1 MPGRSSPGA
10 APRREQEKAM
20 STTTEPE
27 PGSSTS
33 SGLFLRKSSGLVRE
47 FGGRDVFVFNTIG
60 YALGLVLAVVPLLMA
75 GAVPRANVLLTVALG
90 TVLTLANALTYGYLS
105 AAMPRS
111 GGEYVYLGRVVHPA
125 VGFTANWGFTWSQ
138 LLGLGLYAS
147 FTVNFG
153 IAVAFLTLGNVLDS
167 TGLVTAGENVA
178 QDWPTFLLGT
188 VMILAVLGVLAMGPR
203 VVRRVLNWMFVPA
216 MIGSIVTLFV
226 LLTTSKAEFVTRFN
240 AFMADR
246 ADGQTYQG
254 ILDSAN
260 QAGYAHQASTL
271 GALLLAVPIGYYI
284 YIGFTYSTYI
294 GGEVKE
300 PAKTQP
306 RMILATLAFAA
317 VMYLLCLWRFY
328 DIVGQDFINSVVFL
342 NDTEAGSGLPV
353 DPVLNLFTGIMT
365 GSAILNVLM
374 AVSFFLW
381 NFMLLFVIAMVCT
394 RNLFAWSVDRV
405 LPDAITKVDRR
416 FHAPWV
422 ATLIIVAAAEILLAL
437 YVFTTIFENVSNYIA
452 LFSIAFW
459 MASWAAIL
467 LPYRR
472 PEIFNTAPAYVQRRV
487 GGITVITLL
496 GVANLVLFTM
506 VLYSAFKLPAFSGP
520 TGTAAVLFVIGIYVV
535 GAAIYFA
542 AKAIQKRR
550 GVDLEL
556 LYREIPPE

>member
-1 MPGRSSPGA
+1 
-10 APRREQEKAM
+10 M
-20 STTTEPE
+20 STTDT
-27 PGSSTS
+27 PGGAETPAAQTTS
-33 SGLFLRKSSGLVRE
+33 GGLFLRRSSGLVRE
-47 FGGRDVFVFNTIG
+47 FGGKDVFVFNTIG
-60 YALGLVLAVVPLLMA
+60 YALGLVLGIIPLLMA
-75 GAVPRANVLLTVALG
+75 GAVPEANVLLTVLLG
-90 TVLTLANALTYGYLS
+90 TILTIANALTYAYLA

-125 VGFTANWGFTWSQ
+125 AGFTANWGFQWSQ

-167 TGLVTAGENVA
+167 AGLVTAGEDVGG
-178 QDWPTFLLGT
+178 DGWTFALGT
-188 VMILAVLGVLAMGPR
+188 LMIVSVLIVLSLGPR
-203 VVRRVLNWMFVPA
+203 VVRRVLNILFIPA
-216 MIGSIVTLFV
+216 ILGSFVTLFV
-226 LLTTSKAEFVTRFN
+226 LLTTSRAEFIERFN
-240 AFMADR
+240 SFMADR

-254 ILDSAN
+254 ILEAAG
-260 QAGYAHQASTL
+260 QAGFVEKASTF

-300 PAKTQP
+300 PARTQP
-306 RMILATLAFAA
+306 RMIAATLAFAA

-328 DIVGQDFINSVVFL
+328 EIVGQDFVNSVVFL
-342 NDTEAGSGLPV
+342 NDNTDDGSGLPV
-353 DPVLNLFTGIMT
+353 DPVLNFFTGIMT
-365 GSAILNVLM
+365 GSTILNVLM
-374 AVSFFLW
+374 ALSFFLW
-381 NFMLLFVIAMVCT
+381 NFLLLFVIAMVCT

-405 LPDAITKVDRR
+405 VPDAITKVDRR

-422 ATLIIVAAAEILLAL
+422 ATLVIIGAAEILLAL
-437 YVFTTIFENVSNYIA
+437 FVFTTIFDNVSNYIV

-459 MASWAAIL
+459 LASWAAIL

-472 PEIFNTAPAYVQRRV
+472 PEIFAAAPDYVQRRI
-487 GGITVITLL
+487 GNLPVITLL
-496 GVANLVLFTM
+496 GVGNLVLFTM

-520 TGTAAVLFVIGIYVV
+520 TGSGAVLFVIGVYLAGILWYV
-535 GAAIYFA
+535 A

-550 GVDLEL
+550 GVDLDL

>member
-1 MPGRSSPGA
+1 MGTTA
-10 APRREQEKAM
+10 QPRQA
-20 STTTEPE
+20 TE
-27 PGSSTS
+27 TS
-33 SGLFLRKSSGLVRE
+33 GGLFLRKSSGLVRE

-90 TVLTLANALTYGYLS
+90 TLLTVANALTYGYLS

-125 VGFTANWGFTWSQ
+125 AGFTANWGFTWSQ

-167 TGLVTAGENVA
+167 GGLVRAGEDVSK
-178 QDWPTFLLGT
+178 DWPTFLLGT
-188 VMILAVLGVLAMGPR
+188 VMILAVLGVLAAGPR

-216 MIGSIVTLFV
+216 IIGSFVTLVV
-226 LLTTSKAEFVTRFN
+226 LLTTSRSEFVSRFN

-254 ILDSAN
+254 ILDGAH
-260 QAGYAHQASTL
+260 QAGYIHQASTL
-271 GALLLAVPIGYYI
+271 GALLLAIPIGYYI

-300 PAKTQP
+300 PARTQP
-306 RMILATLAFAA
+306 RMILATLVFAA

-328 DIVGQDFINSVVFL
+328 DIVGRDFINSVVFL
-342 NDTEAGSGLPV
+342 NDNTDKGSGLPV

-365 GSAILNVLM
+365 GSTILNVIM
-374 AVSFFLW
+374 AISFFLW
-381 NFMLLFVIAMVCT
+381 NFMLLFVIAVVCT

-405 LPDAITKVDRR
+405 LPDAVTKVDRR

-422 ATLIIVAAAEILLAL
+422 ATLIIVAAAEVLLAL
-437 YVFTTIFENVSNYIA
+437 YVFTSIFENVSNYIV

-472 PEIFNTAPAYVQRRV
+472 PEIFAAAPAYVQRRLAGV
-487 GGITVITLL
+487 PVITLL
-496 GVANLVLFTM
+496 GAGNLVLFSM

-520 TGTAAVLFVIGIYVV
+520 TGTAAVLFVIGIYLAGV
-535 GAAIYFA
+535 AIYFG
-542 AKAIQKRR
+542 AKAIQRRR
-550 GVDLEL
+550 GIDLDL

>member
-1 MPGRSSPGA
+1 
-10 APRREQEKAM
+10 M
-20 STTTEPE
+20 STTD
-27 PGSSTS
+27 TS
-33 SGLFLRKSSGLVRE
+33 GGGEAPAAQTTSGGLFLRRSSGLVRE
-47 FGGRDVFVFNTIG
+47 FGSKDVFVFNTIG
-60 YALGLVLAVVPLLMA
+60 YALGLVLGIIPLLMA
-75 GAVPRANVLLTVALG
+75 GAVPEANVLLTVALG
-90 TVLTLANALTYGYLS
+90 TVLTVANALTYAYLS

-125 VGFTANWGFTWSQ
+125 AGFTANWGFQWSQ

-167 TGLVTAGENVA
+167 AGLVTAGENVSG
-178 QDWPTFLLGT
+178 DWWTFGLGT
-188 VMILAVLGVLAMGPR
+188 AMIVSVLVVLSMGPR
-203 VVRRVLNWMFVPA
+203 VVRRVLNVLFIPA
-216 MIGSIVTLFV
+216 ILGSFVTLIV
-226 LLTTSKAEFVTRFN
+226 LLTTTRSEFVSRFN
-240 AFMADR
+240 TFMADR
-246 ADGQTYQG
+246 ADGQTYDS
-254 ILDSAN
+254 ILQAAG
-260 QAGYAHQASTL
+260 QAGFVEKASTV

-300 PAKTQP
+300 PARTQP
-306 RMILATLAFAA
+306 RMIAATLAFAA

-328 DIVGQDFINSVVFL
+328 EIVGQDFINSVVFL
-342 NDTEAGSGLPV
+342 NDNSDAGSGLPV
-353 DPVLNLFTGIMT
+353 DPVLNFFTGIMT
-365 GSAILNVLM
+365 SSTILNVLM
-374 AVSFFLW
+374 ALSFFLW
-381 NFMLLFVIAMVCT
+381 NFLLLFVIAMVCT

-405 LPDAITKVDRR
+405 APDAITKVDRR

-422 ATLIIVAAAEILLAL
+422 ATIVIIVCAEILLAL
-437 YVFTTIFENVSNYIA
+437 FVFTTIFDNVSNYIV

-472 PEIFNTAPAYVQRRV
+472 PEIFAASPDYVQRRIGNV
-487 GGITVITLL
+487 PVITLL
-496 GVANLVLFTM
+496 GVGNLVLFSM

-520 TGTAAVLFVIGIYVV
+520 TGSGAVLFVIGVYVAGV
-535 GAAIYFA
+535 VWYLA

-550 GVDLEL
+550 GVDIEL

>member
-1 MPGRSSPGA
+1 
-10 APRREQEKAM
+10 M
-20 STTTEPE
+20 STTT
-27 PGSSTS
+27 PGTQATATAG
-33 SGLFLRKSSGLVRE
+33 GLFLRKSSGLVRE

-60 YALGLVLAVVPLLMA
+60 YALGLVLAIVPLLMA

-90 TVLTLANALTYGYLS
+90 TLLTVANALTYGYLS

-125 VGFTANWGFTWSQ
+125 AGFTANWGFTWSQ

-153 IAVAFLTLGNVLDS
+153 IAVSFLTLGNVLDS
-167 TGLVTAGENVA
+167 AGLVTAGEDVGG
-178 QDWPTFLLGT
+178 DGWTFILGT
-188 VMILAVLGVLAMGPR
+188 VMILAVLGVLAAGPR

-216 MIGSIVTLFV
+216 IIGSFVTLLV
-226 LLTTSKAEFVTRFN
+226 LLTTSKQEFVARFN

-254 ILDSAN
+254 ILDSAG
-260 QAGYAHQASTL
+260 QAGYVHQASTI
-271 GALLLAVPIGYYI
+271 GALLLAIPIGYYI

-300 PAKTQP
+300 PARTQP
-306 RMILATLAFAA
+306 RIIMATLAFAA

-328 DIVGQDFINSVVFL
+328 DIVGRDFINSVVFL
-342 NDTEAGSGLPV
+342 NDNTDKGSGLPV

-365 GSAILNVLM
+365 GSTILNVLM
-374 AVSFFLW
+374 ALSFFLW

-405 LPDAITKVDRR
+405 LPDGVTKVDRR

-422 ATLIIVAAAEILLAL
+422 ATLIIIAAAEVLLAL
-437 YVFTTIFENVSNYIA
+437 FVFTSIFDNVSNYIV

-472 PEIFNTAPAYVQRRV
+472 PEIYAAAPAYVQRRL
-487 GGITVITLL
+487 GGVPVITLL
-496 GVANLVLFTM
+496 GAGNLVLFTM

-520 TGTAAVLFVIGIYVV
+520 TGTGAVLFVIGIYLA
-535 GAAIYFA
+535 GLLIYFG
-542 AKAIQKRR
+542 AKAIQRRR
-550 GVDLEL
+550 GIDLDL

>member
-1 MPGRSSPGA
+1 
-10 APRREQEKAM
+10 M
-20 STTTEPE
+20 STTAPGTQATE
-27 PGSSTS
+27 TS
-33 SGLFLRKSSGLVRE
+33 GGLFLRKSSGLVRE

-90 TVLTLANALTYGYLS
+90 TVLTVTNALTYGYLS

-125 VGFTANWGFTWSQ
+125 AGFTASWGFTWSQ

-153 IAVAFLTLGNVLDS
+153 IAVSFLTLGNVLDS
-167 TGLVTAGENVA
+167 AGLVTAG
-178 QDWPTFLLGT
+178 QDVSGDGWTFILGT
-188 VMILAVLGVLAMGPR
+188 LMILAVLGVLAAGPR

-216 MIGSIVTLFV
+216 IIGSFVTLLV
-226 LLTTSKAEFVTRFN
+226 LLTTSKAEFVARFN
-240 AFMADR
+240 TFMADR

-254 ILDSAN
+254 ILDSAG
-260 QAGYAHQASTL
+260 QAGYVHQASTI
-271 GALLLAVPIGYYI
+271 GALLLAIPIGYYI

-300 PAKTQP
+300 PARTQP
-306 RMILATLAFAA
+306 RMIIATLAFAA

-328 DIVGQDFINSVVFL
+328 DIVGRDFINSVVFL
-342 NDTEAGSGLPV
+342 NDNTDKGSGLPV

-365 GSAILNVLM
+365 GSTILNVLM
-374 AVSFFLW
+374 ALSFFLW

-405 LPDAITKVDRR
+405 LPDAVTKVDRR

-422 ATLIIVAAAEILLAL
+422 ATLIIVAAAEVLLAL
-437 YVFTTIFENVSNYIA
+437 YVFTSVFDKVSNYIV

-472 PEIFNTAPAYVQRRV
+472 PEIYAAAPAYVQRRL
-487 GGITVITLL
+487 GGVPVITLL
-496 GVANLVLFTM
+496 GVGNLVLFTM

-520 TGTAAVLFVIGIYVV
+520 TGSEAVLFVIGIYLA
-535 GAAIYFA
+535 GLAIYFG
-542 AKAIQKRR
+542 AKAIQRRR
-550 GVDLEL
+550 GIDLDL

>member
-1 MPGRSSPGA
+1 MRRGGVLGGEPKSTT
-10 APRREQEKAM
+10 APRDQGTGTA
-20 STTTEPE
+20 
-27 PGSSTS
+27 G
-33 SGLFLRKSSGLVRE
+33 GLFLRKSSGLVRE
-47 FGGRDVFVFNTIG
+47 FGARDVFVFNTIG
-60 YALGLVLAVVPLLMA
+60 YALGLVLAIVPLLMA

-90 TVLTLANALTYGYLS
+90 TVLTVANALTYGYLS

-111 GGEYVYLGRVVHPA
+111 GGEYVYLGRVVHPVA
-125 VGFTANWGFTWSQ
+125 GFTANWGFTWSQ

-153 IAVAFLTLGNVLDS
+153 IAVSFLTLGNVLDS
-167 TGLVTAGENVA
+167 AGLVTAGEDVGG
-178 QDWPTFLLGT
+178 DGWTFFLGT
-188 VMILAVLGVLAMGPR
+188 VMILAVLGVLAAGPR

-216 MIGSIVTLFV
+216 IIGSFVTLIV
-226 LLTTSKAEFVTRFN
+226 LLTTSKDEFVAKFN
-240 AFMADR
+240 TFMADR

-254 ILDSAN
+254 ILDSAG
-260 QAGYAHQASTL
+260 QAGYVHQASTI
-271 GALLLAVPIGYYI
+271 GALLLAIPIGYYI

-300 PAKTQP
+300 PARTQP
-306 RMILATLAFAA
+306 RVIVATLAFAA

-328 DIVGQDFINSVVFL
+328 EIVGRDFINSVVFL
-342 NDTEAGSGLPV
+342 NDNTDAGSGLPV

-365 GSAILNVLM
+365 GSTVLNVIM
-374 AVSFFLW
+374 ALSFFLW

-405 LPDAITKVDRR
+405 LPDAVTRVDSR

-437 YVFTTIFENVSNYIA
+437 YVFTSVFDNVSNYIV

-459 MASWAAIL
+459 MASFAAIL

-472 PEIFNTAPAYVQRRV
+472 PEIFAASPAHVQRRV
-487 GGITVITLL
+487 GGVPVITLL
-496 GVANLVLFTM
+496 GIGNLVLFSM

-520 TGTAAVLFVIGIYVV
+520 TGTGAVLFVIGIYVS
-535 GAAIYFA
+535 GALIYFG
-542 AKAIQKRR
+542 AKAIQRRR
-550 GVDLEL
+550 GIDLDL